1 MIMAAAGA
9 DLPQFHVGALFARLD
24 SHYRVAARSRP
35 RNVSLASMI
44 IELIIEIPGLA
55 LRD

>member
-9 DLPQFHVGALFARLD
+9 ELPQLHVGALFARLD
-24 SHYRVAARSRP
+24 SNFLVAARSRP

-44 IELIIEIPGLA
+44 VELSIWRYLA
-55 LRD
+55 WH